1 MFKRN
6 GNPINIL
13 ADLVIGFGVNA
24 ITIPAASLQDQ
35 ATRAQYGITEHPDQ
49 PRPDDRYYW
58 VEENGDGTYSA
69 KPKDIADIKRHKMA
83 ELSASRFRLET
94 SGITLPNGVRIATDR
109 DSQGMLS
116 GALLTVQRNPAA
128 LIDWKGEDGWS
139 QINKA
144 GIEAIADA
152 VSTHVQACFSA
163 ERAQC
168 EALDAL
174 TEFGDVIA
182 FDPTVSI

>member
-13 ADLVIGFGVNA
+13 TDLVIGHGINA

-58 VEENGDGTYSA
+58 VEENGDGTYTA
-69 KPKDIADIKRHKMA
+69 TPKDIADLKRQKMA
-83 ELSASRFRLET
+83 ELSAARFRLET
-94 SGITLPNGVRIATDR
+94 GGITLPGGVRIATDR

-116 GALLTVQRNPAA
+116 GALITVQRKPAA

-144 GIEAIADA
+144 AIEAIADA

-163 ERAQC
+163 ERAQS
-168 EALDAL
+168 EALAAL
-174 TEFGDVIA
+174 TEFDAVVA
-182 FDPTVSI
+182 FDPSISI